1 MGLIVSVIC
10 IHQMNFHSCNMP
22 TQGHVRPALL
32 FMALALAFVDSSVLS
47 QITIYTQDFEA
58 YADGTTTSSAWTT
71 SIPGAT
77 DFFAVYNN
85 SGDKE
90 WWGDDT
96 DGAATWLSESIDV
109 SAYTNLSLAIFL
121 GESDNQDS
129 DDYIRVSY
137 VLDGTTVQLVQ
148 FNNDFGTSSQSG
160 LTIPDGSS
168 LQIEVVMDNDDN
180 NESHYF
186 DDIVVTGVCSGSD
199 VDNDGICDDGGND
212 NCTDTSASNYDDAAN
227 ENCQYQV
234 FHEPFTDDSQFS
246 VSPSFAAKSDGKKYF
261 GIWDADGN
269 TDDFGGDTPPSS
281 EVPSFGGIDGNIL
294 IGEKTKDGYI
304 GANPGILTWSGI
316 DISGFEAGLTFE
328 IDIAESGASDNEYV
342 ELYAKLSTSSSY
354 TLLIDPGSDIGSI
367 GSTLTKQTASGSFD
381 GSSLDIQLRF
391 KSNDE
396 DDEIAVDDLRVLGTS
411 SCTAVAVSAD
421 VPSVSLSSGG
431 TVSVSAGESGAGVT
445 VSSTGDCFTLTGY
458 EISKTSASAGFG
470 ASVSFD
476 CNETGSQNIWVRATD
491 GTNVS
496 AATATTVTVQDV
508 TPPTIGTLS
517 GTYYLGEGGGS
528 TASTRRIWWATAT
541 DGNGDN
547 CGLATKKVSKT
558 GNDWG
563 SATNYVDFDCSELGP
578 QTLYLQGTDAAGNVA
593 EGSGTITIADN
604 TNPTI
609 TAPATVNAN
618 TSAYGGTCTIA
629 ATLLTLGTPTTSD
642 NCSVGSVTNDAP
654 STYATGT
661 TLVTWTVTDG
671 SGNTS
676 TATQDVVVVENQLP
690 TISSVSSGL
699 TESLSSAGG
708 ATIDASTYITASDNC
723 TAEGSLIYEVSETS
737 GSGFATTFAADCN
750 DVGAKTFYF
759 RVTDAAGNI
768 SSEASETITIADNT
782 APVAVANAVTLF
794 MASGTVSLAASN
806 GTFNA
811 STDACGIVTSEVKLT
826 ANGNETYASSLTF
839 TSAADYNV
847 TLRVTDGAGHASTAT
862 ATVSVLF
869 QVVNG
874 CTDQTACN
882 YSATANTNDGS
893 CHYPGEECQA
903 PAAGLGYVY
912 TVNVGLN
919 GCDCTARDFEQVY
932 FEDFGP
938 GGASGG
944 QGSGYGY
951 EGYANVSNEVN
962 SDVNAAAAETE
973 WTLGFNDPNVGNGT
987 LDGTESDY
995 WTTINVVDGNG
1006 VTTDT
1011 VFDGLYLVNACSWTT
1026 KILSS
1031 DNYDHIRIQAQITED
1046 GVLEGDDYIKV
1057 RLIEDDV
1064 VSTGTL
1070 GEVIDD
1076 SSTPFPAYKTVDV
1089 TQSTSASVV
1098 QVTIEALND
1107 AAGEYHTFDDV
1118 VVSLW
1123 GKEGCTDVSA
1133 TSGYDAT
1140 AQVDDGSC
1148 GYAFATAYS
1157 RFDGGFED
1165 KVWGGT
1171 SCGGDCGSAPH
1182 FDARQVAAN
1191 SQTSGTAFNYVISA
1205 GTTVTVNGTT
1215 GVEGDPTTKDLFVHD
1230 LTIQPGGAL
1239 VIPAGKRL
1247 RITGKVIDNDGN
1259 AISGQGMLCIDGVFE
1274 MATNGPAVVNVQNFE
1289 LAPSST
1295 LTVPS
1300 GKTLAV
1306 NGDLTF
1312 GSTAPTSVSGLV
1324 KLSGSSQ
1331 QTISGA
1337 GATLDGLLVSNSS
1350 GVVLS
1355 DPLEIQGIL
1364 TLTSG
1369 ALDMGGN
1376 VLVFASK
1383 SGSGSEEKT
1392 AVLDAIP
1399 SGASM
1404 TGTTAGVE
1412 VQRYIS
1418 ADTDGVTFSGYTL
1431 YSSPIAGAVV
1441 GDLAGIT
1448 GFYLAG
1454 WPGTSWPNSFSTV
1467 LFWDESSSAF
1477 VEPSSN
1483 NTPLDTLGGAWIALA
1498 GSQTPTMSTTG
1509 ALNSHVVGDSKT
1521 FGLTRSDNANT
1532 ADEFEGWNLI
1542 YNPYQARLDW
1552 HLILDNA
1559 SNASLM
1565 EDQYAVYDT
1574 QSKQFVRYS
1583 ETNTQLASASRY
1595 IEPGQSFWVRIPSG
1609 TSSGTLTLTP
1619 SMIDNQASGSAF
1631 VRSASEGE
1639 LTVLLETS
1647 NSYGST
1653 QSLLRF
1659 SDLGEPDAYMQGDL
1673 SRLGSS
1679 SVRSGEMAYW
1689 ADGQQYVA
1697 KTLPHDV
1704 EGELYVRSRSN
1715 VETTMRVL
1723 EVTGDPAF
1731 CGHILDT
1738 ETGAVMVLQEGEE
1751 MAFTLPN
1758 DDAAAGRFTLTG
1770 SRFAHATGVAPEC
1783 EDSEAGTIVLE
1794 LGEAVADVL
1803 VINYTT
1809 MEEAGL
1815 ALQATGTLEVPVA
1828 PGEYAIEVSAMEG
1841 TSYCRGGRR
1850 QVVVAPGEQP
1860 ELLGLSASPAA
1871 CNVGLS
1877 SLAFELYGGGVFEA
1891 SLVQGAETVW
1901 SEALLPG
1908 EHVLEGIAPGGYGFK
1923 VNHTCLEVSE
1933 WVVLTDPG
1941 VPSVTP
1947 IYPFFTEV
1955 EASGGAWLSAT
1966 CMGCETGEGFGYH
1979 WLLNGVVVGEDV
1991 PLEVRVEAAG
2001 VYGLELVAFGPDC
2014 QVGLPFE
2021 MLVGANK
2028 VASPDEVRWG
2038 GVNDHVLSVTVE
2050 SEWSDVTLRWYDS
2063 AGRLLASTFKGTMVG
2078 AMGIQV
2084 PQPSGWL
2091 TLEMRNAEG
2100 RVARWSGIPR

>member
-1 MGLIVSVIC
+1 V
-10 IHQMNFHSCNMP
+10 HN
-22 TQGHVRPALL
+22 
-32 FMALALAFVDSSVLS
+32 
-47 QITIYTQDFEA
+47 
-58 YADGTTTSSAWTT
+58 
-71 SIPGAT
+71 
-77 DFFAVYNN
+77 
-85 SGDKE
+85 
-90 WWGDDT
+90 
-96 DGAATWLSESIDV
+96 
-109 SAYTNLSLAIFL
+109 
-121 GESDNQDS
+121 
-129 DDYIRVSY
+129 
-137 VLDGTTVQLVQ
+137 
-148 FNNDFGTSSQSG
+148 
-160 LTIPDGSS
+160 LTI
-168 LQIEVVMDNDDN
+168 
-180 NESHYF
+180 ES
-186 DDIVVTGVCSGSD
+186 
-199 VDNDGICDDGGND
+199 
-212 NCTDTSASNYDDAAN
+212 
-227 ENCQYQV
+227 
-234 FHEPFTDDSQFS
+234 
-246 VSPSFAAKSDGKKYF
+246 
-261 GIWDADGN
+261 
-269 TDDFGGDTPPSS
+269 
-281 EVPSFGGIDGNIL
+281 
-294 IGEKTKDGYI
+294 
-304 GANPGILTWSGI
+304 
-316 DISGFEAGLTFE
+316 
-328 IDIAESGASDNEYV
+328 
-342 ELYAKLSTSSSY
+342 
-354 TLLIDPGSDIGSI
+354 
-367 GSTLTKQTASGSFD
+367 
-381 GSSLDIQLRF
+381 
-391 KSNDE
+391 
-396 DDEIAVDDLRVLGTS
+396 
-411 SCTAVAVSAD
+411 
-421 VPSVSLSSGG
+421 
-431 TVSVSAGESGAGVT
+431 
-445 VSSTGDCFTLTGY
+445 
-458 EISKTSASAGFG
+458 
-470 ASVSFD
+470 
-476 CNETGSQNIWVRATD
+476 
-491 GTNVS
+491 
-496 AATATTVTVQDV
+496 
-508 TPPTIGTLS
+508 
-517 GTYYLGEGGGS
+517 
-528 TASTRRIWWATAT
+528 
-541 DGNGDN
+541 
-547 CGLATKKVSKT
+547 
-558 GNDWG
+558 
-563 SATNYVDFDCSELGP
+563 
-578 QTLYLQGTDAAGNVA
+578 
-593 EGSGTITIADN
+593 
-604 TNPTI
+604 
-609 TAPATVNAN
+609 
-618 TSAYGGTCTIA
+618 
-629 ATLLTLGTPTTSD
+629 
-642 NCSVGSVTNDAP
+642 
-654 STYATGT
+654 
-661 TLVTWTVTDG
+661 
-671 SGNTS
+671 
-676 TATQDVVVVENQLP
+676 
-690 TISSVSSGL
+690 
-699 TESLSSAGG
+699 
-708 ATIDASTYITASDNC
+708 
-723 TAEGSLIYEVSETS
+723 
-737 GSGFATTFAADCN
+737 
-750 DVGAKTFYF
+750 
-759 RVTDAAGNI
+759 
-768 SSEASETITIADNT
+768 
-782 APVAVANAVTLF
+782 
-794 MASGTVSLAASN
+794 
-806 GTFNA
+806 
-811 STDACGIVTSEVKLT
+811 
-826 ANGNETYASSLTF
+826 
-839 TSAADYNV
+839 
-847 TLRVTDGAGHASTAT
+847 
-862 ATVSVLF
+862 
-869 QVVNG
+869 
-874 CTDQTACN
+874 
-882 YSATANTNDGS
+882 
-893 CHYPGEECQA
+893 
-903 PAAGLGYVY
+903 
-912 TVNVGLN
+912 
-919 GCDCTARDFEQVY
+919 
-932 FEDFGP
+932 
-938 GGASGG
+938 
-944 QGSGYGY
+944 
-951 EGYANVSNEVN
+951 
-962 SDVNAAAAETE
+962 
-973 WTLGFNDPNVGNGT
+973 
-987 LDGTESDY
+987 
-995 WTTINVVDGNG
+995 
-1006 VTTDT
+1006 
-1011 VFDGLYLVNACSWTT
+1011 
-1026 KILSS
+1026 
-1031 DNYDHIRIQAQITED
+1031 
-1046 GVLEGDDYIKV
+1046 
-1057 RLIEDDV
+1057 
-1064 VSTGTL
+1064 
-1070 GEVIDD
+1070 
-1076 SSTPFPAYKTVDV
+1076 
-1089 TQSTSASVV
+1089 
-1098 QVTIEALND
+1098 
-1107 AAGEYHTFDDV
+1107 
-1118 VVSLW
+1118 
-1123 GKEGCTDVSA
+1123 
-1133 TSGYDAT
+1133 
-1140 AQVDDGSC
+1140 
-1148 GYAFATAYS
+1148 
-1157 RFDGGFED
+1157 
-1165 KVWGGT
+1165 
-1171 SCGGDCGSAPH
+1171 
-1182 FDARQVAAN
+1182 
-1191 SQTSGTAFNYVISA
+1191 
-1205 GTTVTVNGTT
+1205 
-1215 GVEGDPTTKDLFVHD
+1215 
-1230 LTIQPGGAL
+1230 GGAL

-1247 RITGKVIDNDGN
+1247 RIGGTYKDEGG
-1259 AISGQGMLCIDGVFE
+1259 SGVSGEGVLYIEGAGTLSF
-1274 MATNGPAVVNVQNFE
+1274 ADSGPSEVTVNHLE

-1295 LTVPS
+1295 LAVPS

-1815 ALQATGTLEVPVA
+1815 VLQATGTLEVPVA

>member
-10 IHQMNFHSCNMP
+10 IHQMNFYSCCIP

-121 GESDNQDS
+121 GESDNQES

-246 VSPSFAAKSDGKKYF
+246 VSPSFAAKSDGRKYF

-294 IGEKTKDGYI
+294 IGEKTRDGYI

-328 IDIAESGASDNEYV
+328 IDIAESGAEGDEYV

-391 KSNDE
+391 KSDDE

-629 ATLLTLGTPTTSD
+629 ATLLTLGTPATSD

-893 CHYPGEECQA
+893 CHYPGQQCLA
-903 PAAGLGYVY
+903 SSAGQGYTY
-912 TVNVGLN
+912 TVNAASN
-919 GCDCTARDFEQVY
+919 GCECTAQDFDVLYTEDFENDPASSDLCGSVY
-932 FEDFGP
+932 TAADGNWSSSCT
-938 GGASGG
+938 GGTLYVYGDTYLSGKALEAYQSGVKKWSSASIGITG
-944 QGSGYGY
+944 YTEYMHASNILKYYSGISTGD
-951 EGYANVSNEVN
+951 GWV
-962 SDVNAAAAETE
+962 VNAA
-973 WTLGFNDPNVGNGT
+973 
-987 LDGTESDY
+987 
-995 WTTINVVDGNG
+995 VDGGSEAMIAQESTDFGDYEDGYRALNSG
-1006 VTTDT
+1006 VISVVGSSLTVSVSITDS
-1011 VFDGLYLVNACSWTT
+1011 DNSYLYL
-1026 KILSS
+1026 
-1031 DNYDHIRIQAQITED
+1031 
-1046 GVLEGDDYIKV
+1046 DDI
-1057 RLIEDDV
+1057 V
-1064 VSTGTL
+1064 VKG
-1070 GEVIDD
+1070 
-1076 SSTPFPAYKTVDV
+1076 
-1089 TQSTSASVV
+1089 
-1098 QVTIEALND
+1098 
-1107 AAGEYHTFDDV
+1107 
-1118 VVSLW
+1118 W
-1123 GKEGCTDVSA
+1123 GKSGCTDPNA
-1133 TSGYDAT
+1133 TSGFDAT
-1140 AQVDDGSC
+1140 AHVNDGSC

-1165 KVWGGT
+1165 KVWGGA

-1205 GTTVTVNGTT
+1205 GTTVTANGTT
-1215 GVEGDPTTKDLFVHD
+1215 DVSGSSLKDLFVHN
-1230 LTIQPGGAL
+1230 LTIESGGAL

-1247 RITGKVIDNDGN
+1247 RIGGTYKDEGGSGVSGEGELYIEGTGTLSFAD
-1259 AISGQGMLCIDGVFE
+1259 SGPSEV
-1274 MATNGPAVVNVQNFE
+1274 TVNHLE

-1331 QTISGA
+1331 QTISGD
-1337 GATLDGLLVSNSS
+1337 GATLDALEVSNSS
-1350 GVVLS
+1350 GVVVS

>member
-1 MGLIVSVIC
+1 
-10 IHQMNFHSCNMP
+10 
-22 TQGHVRPALL
+22 
-32 FMALALAFVDSSVLS
+32 
-47 QITIYTQDFEA
+47 
-58 YADGTTTSSAWTT
+58 
-71 SIPGAT
+71 
-77 DFFAVYNN
+77 
-85 SGDKE
+85 
-90 WWGDDT
+90 
-96 DGAATWLSESIDV
+96 
-109 SAYTNLSLAIFL
+109 
-121 GESDNQDS
+121 
-129 DDYIRVSY
+129 
-137 VLDGTTVQLVQ
+137 
-148 FNNDFGTSSQSG
+148 
-160 LTIPDGSS
+160 
-168 LQIEVVMDNDDN
+168 
-180 NESHYF
+180 
-186 DDIVVTGVCSGSD
+186 
-199 VDNDGICDDGGND
+199 
-212 NCTDTSASNYDDAAN
+212 
-227 ENCQYQV
+227 
-234 FHEPFTDDSQFS
+234 
-246 VSPSFAAKSDGKKYF
+246 
-261 GIWDADGN
+261 
-269 TDDFGGDTPPSS
+269 
-281 EVPSFGGIDGNIL
+281 
-294 IGEKTKDGYI
+294 
-304 GANPGILTWSGI
+304 
-316 DISGFEAGLTFE
+316 
-328 IDIAESGASDNEYV
+328 
-342 ELYAKLSTSSSY
+342 
-354 TLLIDPGSDIGSI
+354 
-367 GSTLTKQTASGSFD
+367 
-381 GSSLDIQLRF
+381 
-391 KSNDE
+391 
-396 DDEIAVDDLRVLGTS
+396 
-411 SCTAVAVSAD
+411 
-421 VPSVSLSSGG
+421 
-431 TVSVSAGESGAGVT
+431 
-445 VSSTGDCFTLTGY
+445 
-458 EISKTSASAGFG
+458 
-470 ASVSFD
+470 
-476 CNETGSQNIWVRATD
+476 
-491 GTNVS
+491 
-496 AATATTVTVQDV
+496 
-508 TPPTIGTLS
+508 
-517 GTYYLGEGGGS
+517 
-528 TASTRRIWWATAT
+528 
-541 DGNGDN
+541 
-547 CGLATKKVSKT
+547 
-558 GNDWG
+558 
-563 SATNYVDFDCSELGP
+563 
-578 QTLYLQGTDAAGNVA
+578 
-593 EGSGTITIADN
+593 
-604 TNPTI
+604 
-609 TAPATVNAN
+609 
-618 TSAYGGTCTIA
+618 
-629 ATLLTLGTPTTSD
+629 
-642 NCSVGSVTNDAP
+642 
-654 STYATGT
+654 
-661 TLVTWTVTDG
+661 
-671 SGNTS
+671 
-676 TATQDVVVVENQLP
+676 
-690 TISSVSSGL
+690 
-699 TESLSSAGG
+699 
-708 ATIDASTYITASDNC
+708 
-723 TAEGSLIYEVSETS
+723 
-737 GSGFATTFAADCN
+737 
-750 DVGAKTFYF
+750 
-759 RVTDAAGNI
+759 
-768 SSEASETITIADNT
+768 
-782 APVAVANAVTLF
+782 
-794 MASGTVSLAASN
+794 
-806 GTFNA
+806 
-811 STDACGIVTSEVKLT
+811 
-826 ANGNETYASSLTF
+826 
-839 TSAADYNV
+839 
-847 TLRVTDGAGHASTAT
+847 
-862 ATVSVLF
+862 
-869 QVVNG
+869 
-874 CTDQTACN
+874 
-882 YSATANTNDGS
+882 
-893 CHYPGEECQA
+893 
-903 PAAGLGYVY
+903 
-912 TVNVGLN
+912 
-919 GCDCTARDFEQVY
+919 
-932 FEDFGP
+932 
-938 GGASGG
+938 
-944 QGSGYGY
+944 
-951 EGYANVSNEVN
+951 
-962 SDVNAAAAETE
+962 
-973 WTLGFNDPNVGNGT
+973 
-987 LDGTESDY
+987 
-995 WTTINVVDGNG
+995 
-1006 VTTDT
+1006 
-1011 VFDGLYLVNACSWTT
+1011 
-1026 KILSS
+1026 
-1031 DNYDHIRIQAQITED
+1031 
-1046 GVLEGDDYIKV
+1046 
-1057 RLIEDDV
+1057 
-1064 VSTGTL
+1064 
-1070 GEVIDD
+1070 
-1076 SSTPFPAYKTVDV
+1076 
-1089 TQSTSASVV
+1089 
-1098 QVTIEALND
+1098 
-1107 AAGEYHTFDDV
+1107 
-1118 VVSLW
+1118 
-1123 GKEGCTDVSA
+1123 
-1133 TSGYDAT
+1133 
-1140 AQVDDGSC
+1140 
-1148 GYAFATAYS
+1148 
-1157 RFDGGFED
+1157 
-1165 KVWGGT
+1165 
-1171 SCGGDCGSAPH
+1171 
-1182 FDARQVAAN
+1182 
-1191 SQTSGTAFNYVISA
+1191 
-1205 GTTVTVNGTT
+1205 
-1215 GVEGDPTTKDLFVHD
+1215 
-1230 LTIQPGGAL
+1230 L

-1259 AISGQGMLCIDGVFE
+1259 AISGQGMLCVDGVFE

-1331 QTISGA
+1331 QTISGD

-1815 ALQATGTLEVPVA
+1815 VLQATGTLEVPVA